1 MVFYGGD
8 NIGLYTSIADVGA
21 ILVRLLRE
29 NMTPE
34 PITQPEFIGLA
45 CPAEKGDFRLTL
57 FLYNI
62 VESGEHRSNEMQVT
76 SAGIVKYPPLS
87 LNLHY
92 LLTAHSGSDLQTRA
106 FDESRMLG
114 KAMQVFFDNPILKKP
129 NMLGIPDD
137 RDEEVR
143 IILEN
148 MNIEDVMKLWTF
160 PNLPYKLSVSY
171 MVGPVYIDST
181 RIKSV
186 KRILSIDNA
195 R

>member
-1 MVFYGGD
+1 M
-8 NIGLYTSIADVGA
+8 GLYTSVADVG
-21 ILVRLLRE
+21 ITLVKLLRD
-29 NMTPE
+29 NMVPE
-34 PITQPEFIGLA
+34 PVAQPEFIGLA

-76 SAGIVKYPPLS
+76 SSGLVKYPPLS
-87 LNLHY
+87 MNLHY

-106 FDESRMLG
+106 LDESRILG
-114 KAMQVFFDNPILKKP
+114 RAMQVFFDNPIVKKP

-148 MNIEDVMKLWTF
+148 MNSEDMMKLWTF

-181 RIKSV
+181 RVKSV
-186 KRILSIDNA
+186 KRILSLDTSGNV
-195 R
+195 